1 MDWLYQARVNTA
13 SPSSRP
19 ARHSPDL
26 LAGKIPVVRIT
37 CSSLGEEVDQTTTV
51 DVLVVGAGF
60 SGLGAAI
67 RLAEDGVDDV
77 IVVERGSDVGGTW
90 RDNSYPGA
98 ACDVPSH
105 LYSYSF
111 ALNPGWSRAFSPQ
124 GEIYDYIRRVTH
136 DTGVR
141 EKIRFGV
148 EVTAARF
155 EETRGRWAVS
165 TTAGE
170 YDARVLVLGVGA
182 LCEPRLPEIDGID
195 DFAGP
200 VFHTARWDHSV
211 PLAGRRVA
219 VIGTGASAVQVVP
232 SIAPTVEHLDVY
244 QRTAPWVLPRIDR
257 EYPGFERALY
267 RRVPGLQR
275 AVRALQYTSREFQV
289 VGLTRTRAAL
299 APIKAIGRAHLA
311 LSVRDPGLRRKLTPN
326 FEIGCKRI
334 LLSNTWYRALTRRNV
349 DVVTTPISR
358 VTEGGIVTSDGA
370 EHPADVLVVAT
381 GFHVTDSPFFERVRD
396 AAGRTLADKWAS
408 EGMEAYKGTTVAG
421 YPNLFVLMGPATGLG
436 HSSMIYMIESQL
448 NYLVD
453 AIRSMRDRGLQ
464 TVEVR
469 EAVQNA
475 YNRELRE
482 NTGETVWV
490 TGCKSWYLDAKGNAP
505 AVWPDFTF
513 SYRNQTREFDLSAYR
528 RTAIDEP
535 AAVPT
540 GQGALR

>member
-1 MDWLYQARVNTA
+1 MDQPTV
-13 SPSSRP
+13 
-19 ARHSPDL
+19 
-26 LAGKIPVVRIT
+26 
-37 CSSLGEEVDQTTTV
+37 V

-67 RLAEDGVDDV
+67 KLTAEGFDDL
-77 IVVERGSDVGGTW
+77 VVLERGSDVGGTW
-90 RDNSYPGA
+90 RDNTYPGA

-111 ALNPGWSRAFSPQ
+111 ALNPDWSRAFSPQ

-136 DTGVR
+136 DAGVR

-148 EVTAARF
+148 EVTEARF
-155 EETRGRWAVS
+155 DETRGRWTVRS
-165 TTAGE
+165 TAGE
-170 YDARVLVLGVGA
+170 FDARVVVLGVGA
-182 LCEPRLPEIDGID
+182 LCEPRNPEIEGID
-195 DFAGP
+195 EFAGP

-219 VIGTGASAVQVVP
+219 VIGTGASAIQVVP

-257 EYPGFERALY
+257 RYPAAETALY

-275 AVRALQYTSREFQV
+275 AVRALQYASRELQV
-289 VGLTRTRAAL
+289 VGLTRNRAAL

-311 LSVRDPGLRRKLTPN
+311 LSVRDAGLRAKLTPN

-334 LLSNTWYRALTRRNV
+334 LLSNSWYRALARPNV

-358 VTEGGIVTSDGA
+358 VTEGGIVTADGA
-370 EHPADVLVVAT
+370 ERPADVLVVAT

-408 EGMEAYKGTTVAG
+408 DGMEAYKGTTVAG
-421 YPNLFVLMGPATGLG
+421 YPNLFVLVGPATGLG

-453 AIRSMRDRGLQ
+453 AIRTMRDRRLQ

-469 EAVQNA
+469 EAVQDG
-475 YNRELRE
+475 YNRELRAS
-482 NTGETVWV
+482 TGETVWV
-490 TGCKSWYLDAKGNAP
+490 TGCQSWYLDNKGNAP

-513 SYRNQTREFDLSAYR
+513 TFRNQTREFDLSAYR
-528 RTAIDEP
+528 RTPVEDI
-535 AAVPT
+535 AAAAAAGSATVT
-540 GQGALR
+540 SAGQEALR

>member
-1 MDWLYQARVNTA
+1 M
-13 SPSSRP
+13 
-19 ARHSPDL
+19 
-26 LAGKIPVVRIT
+26 
-37 CSSLGEEVDQTTTV
+37 DQTTTV

-60 SGLGAAI
+60 SGLGMVI
-67 RLAEDGVDDV
+67 KLTEDGFDDV
-77 IVVERGSDVGGTW
+77 IVVERGTDVGGTW

-136 DTGVR
+136 DAGVR

-148 EVTAARF
+148 EVTSARF
-155 EETRGRWAVS
+155 DESRGRWTVG

-182 LCEPRLPEIDGID
+182 LCEPRLPEIDGIG

-219 VIGTGASAVQVVP
+219 VIGTGASAIQVVP

-257 EYPGFERALY
+257 QYPGFERALY

-275 AVRALQYTSREFQV
+275 AVRALQYASREFQV

-311 LSVRDPGLRRKLTPN
+311 MSVRDPGLRAKLTPN

-334 LLSNTWYRALTRRNV
+334 LLSNAWYRALTRQNV

-396 AAGRTLADKWAS
+396 ASGRTLADKWAS

-453 AIRSMRDRGLQ
+453 AMRSMRDRGLQ

-513 SYRNQTREFDLSAYR
+513 SYRNQTRDFDLSAYR
-528 RTAIDEP
+528 RTTIDE
-535 AAVPT
+535 AAAAPT
-540 GQGALR
+540 VQGALR